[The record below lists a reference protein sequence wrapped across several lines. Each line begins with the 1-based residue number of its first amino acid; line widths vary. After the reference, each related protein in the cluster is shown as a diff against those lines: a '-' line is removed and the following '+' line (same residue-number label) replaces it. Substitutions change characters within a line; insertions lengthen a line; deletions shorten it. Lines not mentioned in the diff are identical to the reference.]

1 MQTQVRQDQRSLQH
15 VSGVGADR
23 ELQRELE
30 RMVTAVCQ
38 RNSPEN
44 WRDEAMD
51 SIGEVNESIERG
63 EFTVDDWIKALS

>member
-15 VSGVGADR
+15 VSGSGDSR

-30 RMVTAVCQ
+30 GMVTAVCQ

-51 SIGEVNESIERG
+51 SIGEVNESIERS
-63 EFTVDDWIKALS
+63 EFTVDEWIKALS